1 MNVLFLLGVAT
12 LVGFA
17 GGRLFEKLRIP
28 QVVGFIVVGVI
39 LGDSLTGVLKNDL
52 LTSLTP
58 LTELALGFIGFMVG
72 GELKASVFKKYGIQF
87 IVILFFEGL
96 MATVVVG
103 VAVTLLTGK
112 AYLGILFGA
121 LASATAPAA
130 TVAVLWEYR
139 AKGPLT
145 TAIFAIVALDDG
157 LALVL
162 YGFAIAFAEMLLG
175 GEPFSLNLILQGP
188 LREIFGSILLG
199 GGLGWIGSYLLRIII
214 NTEDILAFLVALI
227 LSISGLASMLGLSL
241 ILANMSLG
249 VALANL
255 LPEHKQKGFDI
266 VKSFTPPIYIM
277 FFLFVGARLQLG
289 MLPKMGLVGLVY
301 IAGRTVGKIVG
312 VRMGAMV
319 SHAHE
324 NVKKYLGWALL
335 SQAGVA
341 VGLALDIYYRLS
353 GYGPAGFEAGYMI
366 LNVIVATTFV
376 AEIIGPPCVKYA
388 ISKAGDIPKGPK
400 EGA

>member
-1 MNVLFLLGVAT
+1 
-12 LVGFA
+12 
-17 GGRLFEKLRIP
+17 
-28 QVVGFIVVGVI
+28 VGVI

-58 LTELALGFIGFMVG
+58 LTELALGFIGFMVR
-72 GELKASVFKKYGIQF
+72 GELKASVFKKHGIQF
-87 IVILFFEGL
+87 IVIALFEEL

-112 AYLGILFGA
+112 AYVEILFGA

-139 AKGPLT
+139 AKGSLT

-162 YGFAIAFAEMLLG
+162 YGFAIAFAAMLLG

-188 LREIFGSILLG
+188 LRKIFCSILLG
-199 GGLGWIGSYLLRIII
+199 GGIGWIGSYLLRIIF

-227 LSISGLASMLGLSL
+227 LSISGLASLLGLSL

-255 LPEHKQKGFDI
+255 LPEHEQNGFEI
-266 VKSFTPPIYIM
+266 VKSFTPPIYTM
-277 FFLFVGARLQLG
+277 FFVFVGARLQLG
-289 MLPKMGLVGLVY
+289 MLAQMGLVGLVY
-301 IAGRTVGKIVG
+301 IAGRTLGKIVG
-312 VRMGAMV
+312 VLMGAKV

-341 VGLALDIYYRLS
+341 VGLALDIYHRLS
-353 GYGPAGFEAGYMI
+353 GYGPVGFEAGYMT
-366 LNVIVATTFV
+366 LNVIAATTFV
-376 AEIIGPPCVKYA
+376 VEIIGPFCVRYA
-388 ISKAGDIPKGPK
+388 IRKADDIPKGPK

>member
-1 MNVLFLLGVAT
+1 M
-12 LVGFA
+12 
-17 GGRLFEKLRIP
+17 
-28 QVVGFIVVGVI
+28 
-39 LGDSLTGVLKNDL
+39 
-52 LTSLTP
+52 
-58 LTELALGFIGFMVG
+58 
-72 GELKASVFKKYGIQF
+72 
-87 IVILFFEGL
+87 
-96 MATVVVG
+96 
-103 VAVTLLTGK
+103 
-112 AYLGILFGA
+112 
-121 LASATAPAA
+121 
-130 TVAVLWEYR
+130 
-139 AKGPLT
+139 
-145 TAIFAIVALDDG
+145 
-157 LALVL
+157 
-162 YGFAIAFAEMLLG
+162 
-175 GEPFSLNLILQGP
+175 ILQDP

-214 NTEDILAFLVALI
+214 KTEDILTFLVALI
-227 LSISGLASMLGLSL
+227 MSISGLASMLGLSL

-277 FFLFVGARLQLG
+277 FFVFVGARLQLG

-341 VGLALDIYYRLS
+341 VGLSLDIYHRLS

-366 LNVIVATTFV
+366 LNVIAATTFV
-376 AEIIGPPCVKYA
+376 VEIIGPPGVRYA
-388 ISKAGDIPKGPK
+388 ISKAGDIPKGAK

>member
-39 LGDSLTGVLKNDL
+39 LGDCLTGVLKNDL
-52 LTSLTP
+52 LTSLSP

-87 IVILFFEGL
+87 IVILLFEGL

-103 VAVTLLTGK
+103 VAVALLTGK

-145 TAIFAIVALDDG
+145 TAIFTIVALDDG

-199 GGLGWIGSYLLRIII
+199 GGLAWIGSYLLRIII
-214 NTEDILAFLVALI
+214 NTEDILTFLVALI
-227 LSISGLASMLGLSL
+227 MSISGLASMLGLSL

-277 FFLFVGARLQLG
+277 FFVFVGARLQLG

-341 VGLALDIYYRLS
+341 VGLALDIYHRLS

-366 LNVIVATTFV
+366 LNVIAATTFV
-376 AEIIGPPCVKYA
+376 VEIIGPPGVRYA
-388 ISKAGDIPKGPK
+388 IRKAGEIPKGPK

>member
-1 MNVLFLLGVAT
+1 MNVLFLLGLAT
-12 LVGFA
+12 LLGFA

-28 QVVGFIVVGVI
+28 QVVGFIIVGVI
-39 LGDSLTGVLKNDL
+39 LGDSLTGILKNDL

-58 LTELALGFIGFMVG
+58 LTELALGFIGFLVG
-72 GELKASVFKKYGIQF
+72 GELKASIFKKYGIQF
-87 IVILFFEGL
+87 IVIGLFAGL
-96 MATVVVG
+96 MAAVVVG
-103 VAVTLLTGK
+103 VALALLTRK

-139 AKGPLT
+139 ARGLLT
-145 TAIFAIVALDDG
+145 TAIFAIVALDDS

-175 GEPFSLNLILQGP
+175 GQPFSFNLIVQGP

-214 NTEDILAFLVALI
+214 NTEDILAFLIALI
-227 LSISGLASMLGLSL
+227 LSISGLASVLGLSL
-241 ILANMSLG
+241 LLANMTLG

-277 FFLFVGARLQLG
+277 FFMFVGARLQLG

-301 IAGRTVGKIVG
+301 IAARAVGKIVG
-312 VRMGAMV
+312 AGMGAMV

-341 VGLALDIYYRLS
+341 IGLALDIYHRLFC
-353 GYGPAGFEAGYMI
+353 YGPAGLEAGYMT
-366 LNVIVATTFV
+366 LNVIAATTFV
-376 AEIIGPPCVKYA
+376 FEIIGPPCVRYA